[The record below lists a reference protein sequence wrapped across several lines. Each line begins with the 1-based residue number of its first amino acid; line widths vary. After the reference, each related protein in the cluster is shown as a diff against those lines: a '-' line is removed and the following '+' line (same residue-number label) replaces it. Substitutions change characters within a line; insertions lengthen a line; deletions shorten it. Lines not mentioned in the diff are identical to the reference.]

1 MKFTGGCSSGQVRY
15 EAEGDPVM
23 KAQCSCRE
31 CRYITGG
38 GSNFFIAIRIS
49 KYTKGEARKFTR
61 EDLDNPATWEFCL
74 NRGTRIITDSPG
86 FPTVIVKTD
95 SLDDSTQF

>member
-61 EDLDNPATWEFCL
+61 EDLDNPAT
-74 NRGTRIITDSPG
+74 
-86 FPTVIVKTD
+86 
-95 SLDDSTQF
+95 